1 MNEFLSSSRGRA
13 ALAIA
18 AVVIV
23 LAAGGGYYFWSKSSS
38 ATAVQGA
45 SIAEAGV
52 CKAVI
57 AQARDYGVLPPDA
70 EKAGEKSVSDA
81 DPNRVT
87 CSAQANNATFTLVA
101 DIPCDDAK
109 DDKCVQLQKV
119 TTSDGKPLYDTH
131 QI

>member
-1 MNEFLSSSRGRA
+1 MRKEPR
-13 ALAIA
+13 
-18 AVVIV
+18 
-23 LAAGGGYYFWSKSSS
+23 
-38 ATAVQGA
+38 
-45 SIAEAGV
+45 
-52 CKAVI
+52 
-57 AQARDYGVLPPDA
+57 QARSRQMVERLLDA
-70 EKAGEKSVSDA
+70 GA